1 MKCEKTIKKAR
12 RRKEQRRDECIRD
25 VCRILFVICHLST
38 TAISPASAPHPCRVH
53 ASPLSNR
60 PPSKR
65 DKDPAEVDTE
75 TAIP

>member
-1 MKCEKTIKKAR
+1 MKEKIRTTTGR
-12 RRKEQRRDECIRD
+12 ETYLREEPSRD

-38 TAISPASAPHPCRVH
+38 TAISPASAPHPCRFH

-60 PPSKR
+60 PSSKH
-65 DKDPAEVDTE
+65 DEDPAEVDTE